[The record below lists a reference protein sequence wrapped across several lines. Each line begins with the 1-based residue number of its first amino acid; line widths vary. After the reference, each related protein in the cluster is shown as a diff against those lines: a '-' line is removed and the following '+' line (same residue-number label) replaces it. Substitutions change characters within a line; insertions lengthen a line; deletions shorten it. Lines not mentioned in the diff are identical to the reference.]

1 MVRRA
6 RGAGVAAT
14 PGARPETARASE
26 LIEGFEPENALEAAV
41 AADPDLLEGLAWG
54 KPRKS
59 HPEGRIGNHVA
70 DLLRTIEARGEPP
83 QRRADMRFVALVH
96 DSFKGDVKSLLP
108 KTGENHH
115 AMRARRFAERYTDDE
130 RLLATIELHDRPYS
144 IWKKM
149 KRKGRLDEDALEEV
163 FARVPDPELFLYFIE
178 VDGSS
183 EAKDQEPIRWLREQ
197 MERRGLARSASRP

>member
-1 MVRRA
+1 VVRA
-6 RGAGVAAT
+6 PGGVARAAELVDGFT
-14 PGARPETARASE
+14 PESPLEEGA
-26 LIEGFEPENALEAAV
+26 

-59 HPEGRIGNHVA
+59 HPEGTIGNHVA
-70 DLLRTIEARGEPP
+70 DLLREVDEAGEAGE
-83 QRRADMRFVALVH
+83 RRAQLRFVALVH
-96 DSFKGDVKSLLP
+96 DSFKGDVKSWLP

-130 RLLATIELHDRPYS
+130 RLLATIELHDRPYQ

-149 KRKGRLDEDALEEV
+149 KRKGRLDEDALEETLD
-163 FARVPDPELFLYFIE
+163 RVPDHDLFMRFIE
-178 VDGSS
+178 IDGSS

-197 MERRGLARSASRP
+197 METRGQLA

>member
-1 MVRRA
+1 VV
-6 RGAGVAAT
+6 RGAGGVGAT
-14 PGARPETARASE
+14 AGEQGGARRGETARPSE
-26 LIEGFEPENALEAAV
+26 LIEGFEPENALERAV

-70 DLLRTIEARGEPP
+70 GLLRTIEARGEPP
-83 QRRADMRFVALVH
+83 ERRADLRLVALVH
-96 DSFKGDVKSLLP
+96 DSFKGDVKSFLP

-149 KRKGRLDEDALEEV
+149 KRKGQLDEDALEEV
-163 FARVPDPELFLYFIE
+163 FARVPDPELFLRFIE

-183 EAKDQEPIRWLREQ
+183 ESKDPEPIRWLRDQ
-197 MERRGLARSASRP
+197 MERRGLAR